1 MSTATNQTELEEQ
14 FVPTT
19 AAMWQ
24 RWLPW
29 LRLLRG
35 FRIAI
40 DARRMLLA
48 MLAISLWSAGDWVLS
63 HQKFS
68 TSTMPV
74 SSVPISMGPV
84 ASAPAIWPWESSSMT
99 FASEAPV
106 LPAANDDL
114 RLQDAAQIMTPSATI
129 PSARPWRLTAP
140 MLRVLD
146 PGLQLLTST
155 RVPPARMPLIL
166 TLILGCLISA
176 IFGGAISRMAA
187 VDFARNEEISMRSAL
202 RFSLRNWAA
211 FLGAPLIAFAGFG
224 ACWLFNFFAGLV
236 AHVPVLGAPLV
247 AFFWCLLILSGFVM
261 ALILLGI
268 GLGWPLMI
276 AAISTDAGDAF
287 DGLSRACSYLLNRPW
302 YGLFLACL
310 SLGIGSL
317 LLLFVDGMV
326 EFTAKMTVI
335 PYAASGMVAETTSLA
350 ANENQPFPV
359 LQEWTNSSGDPY
371 EYVSEG
377 SATRTLQLFWMRLL
391 ASVPAAFVFSYFWTM
406 VTIIYFL
413 LRKREDATPLNEV
426 WVPETTTRTGM
437 PLVGIPAAEMRE
449 KNLHSPAPSA
459 SPADPASES

>member
-48 MLAISLWSAGDWVLS
+48 MLAIFLWSAGDWILS
-63 HQKFS
+63 HQSFS
-68 TSTMPV
+68 ASKMPASTRPTASTPV
-74 SSVPISMGPV
+74 AWPWDSSSLTFDSHGPV
-84 ASAPAIWPWESSSMT
+84 TPTMA
-99 FASEAPV
+99 
-106 LPAANDDL
+106 DDL
-114 RLQDAAQIMTPSATI
+114 MLRNPTPVVIPSVLTPSVQ
-129 PSARPWRLTAP
+129 PWRLTAP

-146 PGLQLLTST
+146 PGLQLLTSPM
-155 RVPPARMPLIL
+155 VPPARMPLLL
-166 TLILGCLISA
+166 TLILGCMISA

-187 VDFARNEEISMRSAL
+187 VDFARSEEISIRRAL

-211 FLGAPLIAFAGFG
+211 FLGAPLIAMAGFG

-236 AHVPVLGAPLV
+236 AHIPIFGALLV
-247 AFFWCLLILSGFVM
+247 AIFWCLLILSGFLM
-261 ALILLGI
+261 ALILLGV

-276 AAISTDAGDAF
+276 AAICTDAGDAF

-302 YGLFLACL
+302 YGLFLTCL

-317 LLLFVDGMV
+317 LLLFVEGMV

-335 PYAASGMVAETTSLA
+335 PYAASGMVAETTSLV

-371 EYVSEG
+371 QSVSEG

-437 PLVGIPAAEMRE
+437 PLVGIPAAELRE
-449 KNLHSPAPSA
+449 KNLQSPVQSEPSPD
-459 SPADPASES
+459 SASES